1 MRNYVNFQRCLY
13 MTFTVYLIFLGIT
26 GVSALTTQ
34 EIAEVALESTIYIEV
49 PYPEDNKK
57 SGSGFIIGKGLVAT
71 NHHVIEG
78 AAAATAKLV
87 GDDTVYWISSIRTF
101 DENTDLAIIKVDR
114 LNAPALQLGDSD
126 TVQVGQTIYVTG
138 NPLELQGTFT
148 DGIISAFRDVNGVR
162 LLQMTAPI
170 SPGNS
175 GGPVLNSDGEVIGI
189 SVATIVDGQNLNFAV
204 PINQL
209 KQLITESRDF
219 PETLLK
225 YDFAN
230 VNDISYVASSVAFSP
245 DGNHIVSGSI
255 SGILGKFDVET
266 GKLLGSADLTS
277 PEGEAIWE
285 LDYSL
290 DGSLFAA
297 AGHNG
302 TSAIL
307 RIYDGELDDDPI
319 RSLTFDQSFGELYSI
334 CFSPDSKYLALSL
347 SKTATVYVLDLLPDD
362 ADDNLRRIT
371 SDSASAVDGLEF
383 SPDSRYIGIG
393 RNDGIILL
401 AEVEKLWDNKLEG
414 LRFETG
420 DVVNDISFTTD
431 GKYLA
436 ANGSFSNQKRV
447 NIWDLTTQ
455 VIIKTIDVDEEYIIY
470 DVSFSPDPDS
480 QFLAYGGTDRKIN
493 LHRTDN
499 SFTRVGEILALHPV
513 FNVAWSPDASL
524 ISNGRMVWEITEN
537 IDEGGVSTE
546 EETQEIDPATMTTP
560 TQTTTPTVS
569 FSPSPVTSP
578 YLGGQLT
585 ISLKISGA
593 ENVTGYSINIQ
604 YDNTVLQYMNSVNGD
619 FLQTDSFF
627 NASQPIENQISLNAT
642 ALAKQSSNG
651 DGTLATLTFEVIDLK
666 PSTLTFTDVLL
677 SDPEGITSIPEYE
690 DGQIVA
696 PQSIKGDVN
705 RDGLVNISDLVL
717 VASLIGQTGDLEAD
731 VNGDGMVNISD
742 LVIVAGEITGSIS
755 APSLWS
761 QNNRVFLTRTQVDQ
775 WLHQAQQLNLIDAA
789 SQRGI
794 RFLEQLLAALTPK
807 ETALLANFPNPFNP
821 ETWIPYQLAKP
832 ADVTL
837 TIYDIKGHVVRTL
850 DLGHQRAGLYQT
862 RTRAAYWNGR
872 NAVGEPVASGVYF
885 YKFTAGDFSATRKM
899 LIQK

>member
-1 MRNYVNFQRCLY
+1 MQNYVNYQKCVY
-13 MTFTVYLIFLGIT
+13 ITFTIFLIIYGIT
-26 GVSALTTQ
+26 GASALTTQ
-34 EIAEVALESTIYIEV
+34 EIAKIALESTVYIEV

-71 NHHVIEG
+71 SHHVIDG

-87 GDDTVYWISSIRTF
+87 SDDTVYWISSIRTF
-101 DENTDLAIIKVDR
+101 DENTDLAITKVDR

-126 TVQVGQTIYVTG
+126 TVQVGQTIYVMG

-175 GGPVLNSDGEVIGI
+175 GGPVLNSDGKVIGI
-189 SVATIVDGQNLNFAV
+189 SFATIVNGQNLNFAI

-209 KQLITESRDF
+209 KQLITESTDF
-219 PETLLK
+219 PDTSLK
-225 YDFAN
+225 YDLAD
-230 VNDISYVASSVAFSP
+230 VNDLSYVAGSVDFSP
-245 DGNHIVSGSI
+245 DGNYIVSGSTG
-255 SGILGKFDVET
+255 GILRKFDVET
-266 GKLLGSADLTS
+266 GKLLGSVDLTS
-277 PEGEAIWE
+277 PEGEAIWD

-290 DGSLFAA
+290 DGNFFAA

-307 RIYDGELDDDPI
+307 RIYDGELDGAPI
-319 RSLTFDQSFGELYSI
+319 ESVTLNQSFGELYSI
-334 CFSPDSKYLALSL
+334 CFSPDSKYLAWSL
-347 SKTATVYVLDLLPDD
+347 SKTATVYVFDLLSDD
-362 ADDNLRRIT
+362 TDDNVRRIT
-371 SDSASAVDGLEF
+371 SQSASAVDGLEF
-383 SPDSRYIGIG
+383 SSDGRYIGIG

-401 AEVEKLWDNKLEG
+401 VEVEKLWENTLEG
-414 LRFETG
+414 FRFETG
-420 DVVNDISFTTD
+420 DVVNDISFSPD

-455 VIIKTIDVDEEYIIY
+455 DITKTIELDEEYIIY

-480 QFLAYGGTDRKIN
+480 QFLAYGGTDGKIH
-493 LHRTDN
+493 LHRTDD
-499 SFTRVGEILALHPV
+499 SFTRVGEILALHSV

-537 IDEGGVSTE
+537 MDVGGIST
-546 EETQEIDPATMTTP
+546 EETQEVEPVTM
-560 TQTTTPTVS
+560 TTPTVS

-585 ISLKISGA
+585 ISLNISGA
-593 ENVTGYSINIQ
+593 ENVTGYSIIIQ
-604 YDNTVLQYMNSVNGD
+604 YDNTALQYVDSENGV
-619 FLQTDSFF
+619 FLPTDSFF
-627 NASQPIENQISLNAT
+627 NASQYIENQISLTAT
-642 ALAKQSSNG
+642 ALSKQSSNG

-666 PSTLTFTDVLL
+666 PSTLTITDVML
-677 SDPEGITSIPEYE
+677 SDPEGVTSIPEFE
-690 DGQIVA
+690 DVQIVA
-696 PQSIKGDVN
+696 PQNIKGDVN

-717 VASLIGQTGDLEAD
+717 VASLIGQTGELEAD

-761 QNNRVFLTRTQVDQ
+761 QNNRAVLTRTQVEQ
-775 WLHQAQQLNLIDAA
+775 WLYQAQQLNAIEAT

-794 RFLEQLLAALTPK
+794 RFLKQLLEALTPSV
-807 ETALLANFPNPFNP
+807 TSLLPNFPNPFNP
-821 ETWIPYQLAKP
+821 ETWIPYQLSKP

-837 TIYDIKGHVVRTL
+837 TIYDIKGHVVRAL
-850 DLGHQRAGLYQT
+850 ALGHQRAGLYQT
-862 RTRAAYWNGR
+862 RSRAAYWDGR
-872 NAVGEPVASGVYF
+872 NAVGEPAASGVYF
-885 YKFTAGDFSATRKM
+885 YTLTAGDFTATRKM
-899 LIQK
+899 LILK